1 MEFKDLGINEKIL
14 QALTEQGYQKPTP
27 IQEQAIPALLKHQD
41 LIGLAQTGTGKTAAF
56 AVPTL
61 QNLKQKAFDRN
72 GKRKIRTL
80 VLTPTRELAIQIQE
94 NFEMYGKYMDL
105 RSTVIFGGVAQR
117 YQVKALRNGVDIL
130 IATPGRLEDLM
141 SQGYIDLSHIEIFIL
156 DEADR
161 MLDMGFIND
170 VKRIIKKL
178 PKKKQTLLFS
188 ATMPSEISS
197 IAEMLLNHPTT
208 VAVTPVSSTVET
220 VDQSVYYVDQRN
232 KTQLL
237 IDVLENKSFDSVL
250 VFTRTKRGADRV
262 ARDLCRSNINAVAI
276 HGDKSQGARQ
286 RALSGFK
293 DGTINVMVATDIA
306 ARGIDIN
313 ELKYVVNYELP
324 EVPETYVHRI
334 GRTGRAGFSGSAISF
349 CNFEEIPL
357 LKDIER
363 VIRMRVPVV
372 KSHNYPL
379 LDKTIK
385 DGKISKKKKAKL
397 ERIKAEES
405 KTKKKPTKQKD
416 SKSKGKPKKKEKEL
430 NGPYDWSNHAS
441 KKAKKQSQKAKK
453 SNSSRLHD
461 KNQEQKSTQR
471 RKKSVR

>member
-1 MEFKDLGINEKIL
+1 MEFKDLGINNKIL
-14 QALTEQGYQKPTP
+14 QALTEQGYENPTP
-27 IQEQAIPALLKHQD
+27 IQEQAIPSLLQHND

-61 QNLKQKAFDRN
+61 QNLGQKQFDRN
-72 GKRKIRTL
+72 GKRKIRAL

-94 NFEMYGKYMDL
+94 SFEMYGKYMDL
-105 RSTVIFGGVAQR
+105 RSTVVFGGVAQR
-117 YQVKALRNGVDIL
+117 YQVKALRNGIDTL

-141 SQGYIDLSHIEIFIL
+141 SQGYIDLSHIEVFVL

-188 ATMPSEISS
+188 ATMPAEISN
-197 IAEMLLNHPTT
+197 IAEMLLNNPTT

-220 VDQSVYYVDQRN
+220 VEQSVYYVDQRN

-237 IDVLENKSFDSVL
+237 IEILENKSFDSVL

-262 ARDLCRSNINAVAI
+262 ARDLTRSNINAVAI

-293 DGTINVMVATDIA
+293 DGTINVLVATDIA

-334 GRTGRAGFSGSAISF
+334 GRTGRAGFSGAAISF

-357 LKDIER
+357 LKDIEH
-363 VIRMRVPVV
+363 VIQMKVPVV
-372 KSHNYPL
+372 KKHNYPL

-397 ERIKAEES
+397 QRIKAEENS
-405 KTKKKPTKQKD
+405 DRKRPVKNKD

-430 NGPYDWSNHAS
+430 NGPYDWSNHPS
-441 KKAKKQSQKAKK
+441 KKNKKQSKK
-453 SNSSRLHD
+453 T
-461 KNQEQKSTQR
+461 KNTSATKNNAIKGTTKTTNR
-471 RKKSVR
+471 RKKTA

>member
-1 MEFKDLGINEKIL
+1 M
-14 QALTEQGYQKPTP
+14 
-27 IQEQAIPALLKHQD
+27 
-41 LIGLAQTGTGKTAAF
+41 
-56 AVPTL
+56 
-61 QNLKQKAFDRN
+61 
-72 GKRKIRTL
+72 
-80 VLTPTRELAIQIQE
+80 
-94 NFEMYGKYMDL
+94 
-105 RSTVIFGGVAQR
+105 
-117 YQVKALRNGVDIL
+117 
-130 IATPGRLEDLM
+130 
-141 SQGYIDLSHIEIFIL
+141 
-156 DEADR
+156 
-161 MLDMGFIND
+161 
-170 VKRIIKKL
+170 
-178 PKKKQTLLFS
+178 
-188 ATMPSEISS
+188 
-197 IAEMLLNHPTT
+197 
-208 VAVTPVSSTVET
+208 
-220 VDQSVYYVDQRN
+220 
-232 KTQLL
+232 
-237 IDVLENKSFDSVL
+237 
-250 VFTRTKRGADRV
+250 

-334 GRTGRAGFSGSAISF
+334 GRTGRAGFSGAAISF

-357 LKDIER
+357 LKDIEH
-363 VIRMRVPVV
+363 VIQMRVPVI

-405 KTKKKPTKQKD
+405 KTKKKPMKQKD

-441 KKAKKQSQKAKK
+441 KKAKKQSQNGKK
-453 SNSSRLHD
+453 PSGSRTRT
-461 KNQEQKSTQR
+461 KNQAQKTTNR
-471 RKKSVR
+471 RKKSA

>member
-14 QALTEQGYQKPTP
+14 QALTEQGYEKPTP
-27 IQEQAIPALLKHQD
+27 IQEQAIPTLLKHND

-61 QNLKQKAFDRN
+61 QNLKEKAFDRN
-72 GKRKIRTL
+72 GKRKIRAL

-105 RSTVIFGGVAQR
+105 RSTVVFGGVAQR
-117 YQVKALRNGVDIL
+117 YQVKALRNGVDTL

-141 SQGYIDLSHIEIFIL
+141 SQGYIDLSKIEIFIL

-197 IAEMLLNHPTT
+197 IAEMLLNNPTT

-220 VDQSVYYVDQRN
+220 VEQSVYYVDQRN

-334 GRTGRAGFSGSAISF
+334 GRTGRAGFSGAAISF

-357 LKDIER
+357 LKVIEH
-363 VIRMRVPVV
+363 VIQMRVPVI

-405 KTKKKPTKQKD
+405 KTKKKPMKQRD

-441 KKAKKQSQKAKK
+441 KKAKKQSQNGKK
-453 SNSSRLHD
+453 PSESRART
-461 KNQEQKSTQR
+461 KNQEQKTTNR
-471 RKKSVR
+471 RKKSA

>member
-1 MEFKDLGINEKIL
+1 MEFKDFGINEKIL
-14 QALTEQGYQKPTP
+14 QALTEQGYEKPTP
-27 IQEQAIPALLKHQD
+27 IQEQAIPTLLKHND

-61 QNLKQKAFDRN
+61 QNLKEKAFDRN
-72 GKRKIRTL
+72 GKRKIRAL

-105 RSTVIFGGVAQR
+105 RSTVVFGGVAQR
-117 YQVKALRNGVDIL
+117 YQVKALRNGVDTL

-141 SQGYIDLSHIEIFIL
+141 SQGYIDLSKIEIFIL

-197 IAEMLLNHPTT
+197 IAEMLLNNPTT

-220 VDQSVYYVDQRN
+220 VEQSVYYVDQRN

-334 GRTGRAGFSGSAISF
+334 GRTGRAGFSGAAISF

-357 LKDIER
+357 LKDIEH
-363 VIRMRVPVV
+363 VIQMRVPVI

-405 KTKKKPTKQKD
+405 KTKKKPMKQRD

-441 KKAKKQSQKAKK
+441 KKAKKQSQNGKK
-453 SNSSRLHD
+453 PSESRART
-461 KNQEQKSTQR
+461 KNQEQKTTNR
-471 RKKSVR
+471 RKKSA

>member
-1 MEFKDLGINEKIL
+1 MEFKDLGINNKIL
-14 QALTEQGYQKPTP
+14 QALTEQGYENPTP
-27 IQEQAIPALLKHQD
+27 IQEQAIPSLLQHND

-61 QNLKQKAFDRN
+61 QNLGQKQFDRN
-72 GKRKIRTL
+72 GKRKIRAL

-94 NFEMYGKYMDL
+94 SFEMYGKYMDL
-105 RSTVIFGGVAQR
+105 RSTVVFGGVAQR
-117 YQVKALRNGVDIL
+117 YQVKALRNGIDTL

-141 SQGYIDLSHIEIFIL
+141 SQGYIDLSHIEVFVL

-188 ATMPSEISS
+188 ATMPAEISN
-197 IAEMLLNHPTT
+197 IAEMLLNNPTT

-220 VDQSVYYVDQRN
+220 VEQSVYYVDQRN

-237 IDVLENKSFDSVL
+237 IEILENKSFDSVL

-262 ARDLCRSNINAVAI
+262 ARDLTRSNINAVAI

-293 DGTINVMVATDIA
+293 DGTINVLVATDIA

-334 GRTGRAGFSGSAISF
+334 GRTGRAGFSGAAISF

-357 LKDIER
+357 LKDIEH
-363 VIRMRVPVV
+363 VIQMKVPVE
-372 KSHNYPL
+372 KKHNYPL

-397 ERIKAEES
+397 QRIKAEENS
-405 KTKKKPTKQKD
+405 DRKRPVKNKD

-430 NGPYDWSNHAS
+430 NGPYDWSNHPS
-441 KKAKKQSQKAKK
+441 KKNKKQSKK
-453 SNSSRLHD
+453 T
-461 KNQEQKSTQR
+461 KNTSATKNNAIKGTTKTTNR
-471 RKKSVR
+471 RKKTA

>member
-14 QALTEQGYQKPTP
+14 QALTEQGYEKPTP
-27 IQEQAIPALLKHQD
+27 IQEQAIPTLLKHND

-61 QNLKQKAFDRN
+61 QNLKEKAFDRN
-72 GKRKIRTL
+72 GKRKIRAL

-105 RSTVIFGGVAQR
+105 RSTVVFGGVAQR
-117 YQVKALRNGVDIL
+117 YQVKALRNGVDTL

-141 SQGYIDLSHIEIFIL
+141 SQGYIDLSKIEIFIL

-197 IAEMLLNHPTT
+197 IAEMLLNNPTT

-220 VDQSVYYVDQRN
+220 VEQSVYYVDQRN

-334 GRTGRAGFSGSAISF
+334 GRTGRAGFSGAAISF

-357 LKDIER
+357 LKDIEH
-363 VIRMRVPVV
+363 VIQMRVPVI

-405 KTKKKPTKQKD
+405 KTKKKPMKQRD

-441 KKAKKQSQKAKK
+441 KKAKKQSQNGKK
-453 SNSSRLHD
+453 PSESRART
-461 KNQEQKSTQR
+461 KNQEQKTTNR
-471 RKKSVR
+471 RKKSA

>member
-178 PKKKQTLLFS
+178 PK
-188 ATMPSEISS
+188 
-197 IAEMLLNHPTT
+197 
-208 VAVTPVSSTVET
+208 ET
-220 VDQSVYYVDQRN
+220 NTSFLSYNAIRN
-232 KTQLL
+232 FKY
-237 IDVLENKSFDSVL
+237 
-250 VFTRTKRGADRV
+250 
-262 ARDLCRSNINAVAI
+262 C
-276 HGDKSQGARQ
+276 GDA
-286 RALSGFK
+286 FK
-293 DGTINVMVATDIA
+293 
-306 ARGIDIN
+306 
-313 ELKYVVNYELP
+313 
-324 EVPETYVHRI
+324 
-334 GRTGRAGFSGSAISF
+334 
-349 CNFEEIPL
+349 
-357 LKDIER
+357 
-363 VIRMRVPVV
+363 
-372 KSHNYPL
+372 
-379 LDKTIK
+379 
-385 DGKISKKKKAKL
+385 
-397 ERIKAEES
+397 
-405 KTKKKPTKQKD
+405 
-416 SKSKGKPKKKEKEL
+416 
-430 NGPYDWSNHAS
+430 
-441 KKAKKQSQKAKK
+441 
-453 SNSSRLHD
+453 
-461 KNQEQKSTQR
+461 
-471 RKKSVR
+471 

>member
-14 QALTEQGYQKPTP
+14 QALTEQGYEKPTP
-27 IQEQAIPALLKHQD
+27 IQEQAIPTLLKHND

-61 QNLKQKAFDRN
+61 QNLKEKAFDRN
-72 GKRKIRTL
+72 GKRKIRAL

-105 RSTVIFGGVAQR
+105 RSTVVFGGVAQR
-117 YQVKALRNGVDIL
+117 YQVKALRNGVDTL

-141 SQGYIDLSHIEIFIL
+141 SQGYIDLSQIEIFIL

-197 IAEMLLNHPTT
+197 IAEMLLNNPTT

-220 VDQSVYYVDQRN
+220 VEQSVYYVDQRN

-293 DGTINVMVATDIA
+293 EGTINIMVATDIA

-334 GRTGRAGFSGSAISF
+334 GRTGRAGFSGAAISF

-357 LKDIER
+357 LKDIEH
-363 VIRMRVPVV
+363 VIQMRVPVI

-405 KTKKKPTKQKD
+405 KTKKKPMKQKD

-441 KKAKKQSQKAKK
+441 KKAKKQSQNGRKP
-453 SNSSRLHD
+453 SGSRTRT
-461 KNQEQKSTQR
+461 KNQAQKTTNR
-471 RKKSVR
+471 RKKSA

>member
-1 MEFKDLGINEKIL
+1 MEFKDLGINNKIL
-14 QALTEQGYQKPTP
+14 QALTEQGYENPTP
-27 IQEQAIPALLKHQD
+27 IQEQAIPSLLQHND

-61 QNLKQKAFDRN
+61 QNLGQKQFDRN
-72 GKRKIRTL
+72 GKRKIRAL

-94 NFEMYGKYMDL
+94 SFEMYGKYMDL
-105 RSTVIFGGVAQR
+105 RSTVVFGGVAQR
-117 YQVKALRNGVDIL
+117 YQVKALRNGIDTL

-141 SQGYIDLSHIEIFIL
+141 SQGYIDLSHIEVFVL

-188 ATMPSEISS
+188 ATMPAEISN
-197 IAEMLLNHPTT
+197 IAEMLLNNPTT

-220 VDQSVYYVDQRN
+220 VEQSVYYVDQRN

-237 IDVLENKSFDSVL
+237 IEILENKSFDSVL

-262 ARDLCRSNINAVAI
+262 ARDLTRSNINAVAI

-293 DGTINVMVATDIA
+293 DGTINVLVATDIA

-334 GRTGRAGFSGSAISF
+334 GRTGRAGFSGAAISF

-357 LKDIER
+357 LKDIEH
-363 VIRMRVPVV
+363 VIQMKVPVE
-372 KSHNYPL
+372 KKHNYPL

-397 ERIKAEES
+397 QRIKAEENS
-405 KTKKKPTKQKD
+405 DRKRPVKNKD

-430 NGPYDWSNHAS
+430 NGPYDWSNHPS
-441 KKAKKQSQKAKK
+441 KKNKKQSKK
-453 SNSSRLHD
+453 T
-461 KNQEQKSTQR
+461 KNTGATKNNAIKGTTKTTNR
-471 RKKSVR
+471 RKKTA

>member
-1 MEFKDLGINEKIL
+1 
-14 QALTEQGYQKPTP
+14 
-27 IQEQAIPALLKHQD
+27 
-41 LIGLAQTGTGKTAAF
+41 
-56 AVPTL
+56 
-61 QNLKQKAFDRN
+61 
-72 GKRKIRTL
+72 
-80 VLTPTRELAIQIQE
+80 
-94 NFEMYGKYMDL
+94 
-105 RSTVIFGGVAQR
+105 
-117 YQVKALRNGVDIL
+117 
-130 IATPGRLEDLM
+130 M
-141 SQGYIDLSHIEIFIL
+141 SQGYIDLSQIEIFIL

-197 IAEMLLNHPTT
+197 IAEMLLNNPTT

-220 VDQSVYYVDQRN
+220 VEQSVYYVDQRN

-334 GRTGRAGFSGSAISF
+334 GRTGRAGFSGAAISF

-357 LKDIER
+357 LKDIEH
-363 VIRMRVPVV
+363 VIQMRVPVI

-405 KTKKKPTKQKD
+405 KTKKKPMKQKD

-441 KKAKKQSQKAKK
+441 KKAKKQSQNGKK
-453 SNSSRLHD
+453 PSGSRTRT
-461 KNQEQKSTQR
+461 KNQEQKTTNR
-471 RKKSVR
+471 RKKSA

>member
-1 MEFKDLGINEKIL
+1 MEFKDLGINNKIL
-14 QALTEQGYQKPTP
+14 QALTEQGYENPTP
-27 IQEQAIPALLKHQD
+27 IQEQAIPSLLQHND

-61 QNLKQKAFDRN
+61 QNLGQKQFDRN
-72 GKRKIRTL
+72 GKRKIRAL

-94 NFEMYGKYMDL
+94 SFEMYGKYMDL
-105 RSTVIFGGVAQR
+105 RSTVVFGGVAQR
-117 YQVKALRNGVDIL
+117 YQVKALRNGIDTL

-141 SQGYIDLSHIEIFIL
+141 SQGYIDLSHIEVFVL

-188 ATMPSEISS
+188 ATMPAEISN
-197 IAEMLLNHPTT
+197 IAEMLLNNPTT

-220 VDQSVYYVDQRN
+220 VEQSVYYVDQRN

-237 IDVLENKSFDSVL
+237 IEILENKSFDSVL
-250 VFTRTKRGADRV
+250 VFTRTKRGADRI
-262 ARDLCRSNINAVAI
+262 ARDLTRSNINAVAI

-293 DGTINVMVATDIA
+293 DGTINVLVATDIA

-334 GRTGRAGFSGSAISF
+334 GRTGRAGFSGAAISF

-357 LKDIER
+357 LKDIEH
-363 VIRMRVPVV
+363 VIQMKVPVE
-372 KSHNYPL
+372 KKHNYPL

-397 ERIKAEES
+397 QRIKAEENS
-405 KTKKKPTKQKD
+405 DRKRPVKNKD

-430 NGPYDWSNHAS
+430 NGPYDWSNHPS
-441 KKAKKQSQKAKK
+441 KKNKKQSKK
-453 SNSSRLHD
+453 T
-461 KNQEQKSTQR
+461 KNTSATKNNAIKGTTKTTNR
-471 RKKSVR
+471 RKKTA